1 MSVTDVTE
9 RVVDLELRFMKLEK
23 FVQELSDTVADQQ
36 RIIDALTAQ
45 VRRLSERA
53 HDAEEKPVAEVP
65 PHY

>member
-1 MSVTDVTE
+1 MSVTD

-23 FVQELSDTVADQQ
+23 FVQELSDTVAAQQ
-36 RIIDALTAQ
+36 RTIDALTVQ

-53 HDAEEKPVAEVP
+53 ADTEEKPVAEVP

>member
-1 MSVTDVTE
+1 MTVTG

-23 FVQELSDTVADQQ
+23 FAQELSDTVAAQQ
-36 RIIDALTAQ
+36 RTIDALTLQ

-53 HDAEEKPVAEVP
+53 ADGEEKPVAEVP